1 MQMYF
6 RVRHFD
12 RYVGM
17 LVITAVVLAIIAV
30 VFVARGQK
38 WFAKRAEYKVVFN
51 NGHGLK
57 PGTPVTISGMEVGNV
72 KSLQLTAQSQ
82 VVMTV
87 NVLQKYK
94 PYIRQDSEATIIS
107 ALLGGKTLEITA
119 GSPDQPLLPEGSVL
133 PSEEPKEITD
143 IVKDID
149 IKTPLKK
156 LEEAL
161 ENVRTI
167 TARINDPQGELF
179 TTLKNVEFVT
189 AQLKNGEGNLG
200 AILQDKNIHRGISDS
215 IASVRRSLSQV
226 EEATRNVN
234 TVSRNL
240 PGVMGEVDRAVKEVP
255 PILQQVKDATSGLSS
270 ILEDVKKTTV
280 QAPAIA
286 EDLKEITQGG
296 KGVVQDV
303 KGITGDIQKS
313 TPGIP
318 DFLATT
324 QETVEDAD
332 QLILG
337 LKNHWLLRGSMPK
350 VKGETPIAI
359 SERESPYEKRG
370 ESNR

>member
-1 MQMYF
+1 MRMYF
-6 RVRHFD
+6 RVRNFD

-17 LVITAVVLAIIAV
+17 MVITAVILAIVAV

-57 PGTPVTISGMEVGNV
+57 PGTAVTISGMEVGNL
-72 KSLQLTAQSQ
+72 KSLQLTPQSQ

-87 NVLQKYK
+87 NILQKYK
-94 PYIRQDSEATIIS
+94 SYIREDSEATIES
-107 ALLGGKTLEITA
+107 ALLGGKTIEITA
-119 GSPDQPLLPEGSVL
+119 GSPDRSPLPEGSIL

-156 LEEAL
+156 LEDAL
-161 ENVRTI
+161 ENVKTI
-167 TARINDPQGELF
+167 TARLNDPQGELF

-189 AQLKNGEGNLG
+189 AQLKKGEGNLG
-200 AILQDKNIHRGISDS
+200 AILQDTKIHEGITGS
-215 IASVRRSLSQV
+215 IQSAQRSLAQV
-226 EEATRNVN
+226 EEVTRNVN
-234 TVSRNL
+234 TVSKDL
-240 PGVMGEVDRAVKEVP
+240 PAVMGEVDRAVKQVS
-255 PILQQVKDATSGLSS
+255 PILQQVREATSGLSS

-286 EDLKEITQGG
+286 ENLKDITQGG
-296 KGVVQDV
+296 KEVVQDV
-303 KGITGDIQKS
+303 KGITGDVQKS
-313 TPGIP
+313 TPDLP
-318 DFLATT
+318 DFLSSA

-337 LKNHWLLRGSMPK
+337 LQNHWLLRGAMPK
-350 VKGETPIAI
+350 VKRETPIAV
-359 SERESPYEKRG
+359 SRRESPYEKTG